1 MRDFLFLRYRET
13 KPSFTFP
20 QGGFAPGTHRP
31 MTLPINL
38 STERIPITM
47 NNNENLTPEEMQQ
60 EIDVYTLTDE
70 EGNEKQFELIGE
82 AEIDGK
88 TYYALTEL
96 DDDYNQVSEE
106 YVILRLEVEDGEDV
120 LVSID
125 DDEEFDRV
133 ADFFDDQFS
142 DIDYDA

>member
-1 MRDFLFLRYRET
+1 MSDEMN
-13 KPSFTFP
+13 K
-20 QGGFAPGTHRP
+20 
-31 MTLPINL
+31 N
-38 STERIPITM
+38 IPDG
-47 NNNENLTPEEMQQ
+47 ENEEMEQ
-60 EIDVYTLTDE
+60 IDVYTLTDE

-133 ADFFDDQFS
+133 ADVFEDELFNE
-142 DIDYDA
+142 IDYDGPEEEPQKK

>member
-1 MRDFLFLRYRET
+1 MADEN
-13 KPSFTFP
+13 K
-20 QGGFAPGTHRP
+20 
-31 MTLPINL
+31 N
-38 STERIPITM
+38 IP
-47 NNNENLTPEEMQQ
+47 NENEEAELE

-82 AEIDGK
+82 AEIGDK

-96 DDDYNQVSEE
+96 DDENNQVGDE
-106 YVILRLEVEDGEDV
+106 YVILRLEMEDGEEV

-125 DDEEFDRV
+125 DDEEFDMV

-142 DIDYDA
+142 EIDYDN

>member
-1 MRDFLFLRYRET
+1 
-13 KPSFTFP
+13 
-20 QGGFAPGTHRP
+20 
-31 MTLPINL
+31 
-38 STERIPITM
+38 M

-70 EGNEKQFELIGE
+70 EGNEKQFEMIGE
-82 AEIDGK
+82 AEIEGV

-96 DDDYNQVSEE
+96 DADYNQVSEE
-106 YVILRLEVEDGEDV
+106 YVILRLEKENGEDV

>member
-1 MRDFLFLRYRET
+1 
-13 KPSFTFP
+13 
-20 QGGFAPGTHRP
+20 
-31 MTLPINL
+31 
-38 STERIPITM
+38 M

-82 AEIDGK
+82 AEIEGK

-106 YVILRLEVEDGEDV
+106 YVILRKEIEDGEEV

-125 DDEEFDRV
+125 DDEEFDLV

>member
-1 MRDFLFLRYRET
+1 
-13 KPSFTFP
+13 
-20 QGGFAPGTHRP
+20 
-31 MTLPINL
+31 
-38 STERIPITM
+38 M

-106 YVILRLEVEDGEDV
+106 YVILRLEVEEGEDV

>member
-1 MRDFLFLRYRET
+1 
-13 KPSFTFP
+13 
-20 QGGFAPGTHRP
+20 
-31 MTLPINL
+31 
-38 STERIPITM
+38 M

>member
-1 MRDFLFLRYRET
+1 
-13 KPSFTFP
+13 
-20 QGGFAPGTHRP
+20 
-31 MTLPINL
+31 
-38 STERIPITM
+38 M

-60 EIDVYTLTDE
+60 EIDVNTLTDE

>member
-1 MRDFLFLRYRET
+1 
-13 KPSFTFP
+13 
-20 QGGFAPGTHRP
+20 
-31 MTLPINL
+31 
-38 STERIPITM
+38 M
-47 NNNENLTPEEMQQ
+47 NNNENLIPEEMQQ

-70 EGNEKQFELIGE
+70 EGNEKQFEMIGE
-82 AEIDGK
+82 AEIEGV

-96 DDDYNQVSEE
+96 DADYNQVSEE
-106 YVILRLEVEDGEDV
+106 YVILRLEKEDGEDV